1 MGGLVWFQCEI
12 QREEVTIV
20 LTYPNDKIVD
30 YTTRWVKLALNRKAT
45 LFAYFI
51 GTLTFIAI
59 CIQSFTLCATARH
72 HHLSEK
78 AKVFCFAREVIQF
91 SANVPV

>member
-1 MGGLVWFQCEI
+1 MAI
-12 QREEVTIV
+12 I

-30 YTTRWVKLALNRKAT
+30 YTTRWVKLALNRKTT

-59 CIQSFTLCATARH
+59 CIQTFCVLPKRGE
-72 HHLSEK
+72 EK
-78 AKVFCFAREVIQF
+78 AKVFVLRGR
-91 SANVPV
+91 